1 MAALAF
7 FPDFSATAKA
17 GRVLIT
23 AETCSEMLVDY
34 DTALGTEDETALIA
48 KTTIDAVAEIDGR
61 SYVFPYQA
69 EFWRGSDGTP
79 YAEFFECDC
88 DVIDQNGYP
97 VDMDTIDALESAAG
111 PFGLLYVAMQNA
123 VSRVTAQMKDD
134 TIAFLDYKTEEE
146 RAA

>member
-1 MAALAF
+1 MAAIAY
-7 FPDFSATAKA
+7 FPSFSATAKA

-34 DTALGTEDETALIA
+34 DTAIGTEDETALIA
-48 KTTIDAVAEIDGR
+48 KTTIDVVAEVDGR

-69 EFWRGSDGTP
+69 EFWRGSDGMP
-79 YAEFFECDC
+79 YTEFFECDC
-88 DVIDQNGYP
+88 DVIDENGAP

-123 VSRVTAQMKDD
+123 VARVVRQMKESAF
-134 TIAFLDYKTEEE
+134 AFLDEKTEEE

>member
-1 MAALAF
+1 MFALTY
-7 FPDFSATAKA
+7 FPSFSATAKA

-34 DTALGTEDETALIA
+34 DTAIGTEDETALIA
-48 KTTIDAVAEIDGR
+48 KTTIDAVAEIDGH
-61 SYVFPYQA
+61 SYTFPYQA
-69 EFWRGSDGTP
+69 EFWRGSDGTEHT
-79 YAEFFECDC
+79 EFFECDC

-123 VSRVTAQMKDD
+123 VSRLVRDMRRSAF
-134 TIAFLDYKTEEE
+134 AFLDEKQEEE
-146 RAA
+146 NAA

>member
-7 FPDFSATAKA
+7 FPSFSATAKA

-34 DTALGTEDETALIA
+34 DVSLGTEDETALIA
-48 KTTIDAVAEIDGR
+48 KTTIDCYAELDGR
-61 SYVFPYQA
+61 SFNFPYQA
-69 EFWRGSDGTP
+69 EFWRGSDGAE

-88 DVIDQNGYP
+88 DVIDENGAP

-123 VSRVTAQMKDD
+123 VSRLVRDMRRSAF
-134 TIAFLDYKTEEE
+134 AFLDEKQEEE
-146 RAA
+146 NAA

>member
-1 MAALAF
+1 MCLTW
-7 FPDFSATAKA
+7 FPSFSATAKA

-34 DTALGTEDETALIA
+34 DVALGTEDETALIA
-48 KTTIDAVAEIDGR
+48 KTTVDCYAEIDGR
-61 SYVFPYQA
+61 SFNFPYQA
-69 EFWRGSDGTP
+69 DFWRGSDGAE

-88 DVIDQNGYP
+88 DVLSAAGYP
-97 VDMDTIDALESAAG
+97 VSMDEIDAIESAAG

-123 VSRVTAQMKDD
+123 VSRVVRQMKDD
-134 TIAFLDYKTEEE
+134 AFAFLDEKTEEE

>member
-1 MAALAF
+1 MTTF
-7 FPDFSATAKA
+7 TYFPSFSATAKA

-34 DTALGTEDETALIA
+34 DAVLGTEDETALIA
-48 KTTIDAVAEIDGR
+48 KTTIDAVAEVGGH
-61 SYVFPYQA
+61 SYTFPYQA

-79 YAEFFECDC
+79 YAEFFDCDC
-88 DVIDQNGYP
+88 DVIDENGAP

-123 VSRVTAQMKDD
+123 VSRVVRQMKDD
-134 TIAFLDYKTEEE
+134 AFAFLDEKTKEE

>member
-1 MAALAF
+1 MTTF
-7 FPDFSATAKA
+7 TYFPSFSAKAKA

-34 DTALGTEDETALIA
+34 DTAIGTEDETALIA
-48 KTTIDAVAEIDGR
+48 KTSIDVLAEVDGR

-79 YAEFFECDC
+79 HTDFFDCDC
-88 DVIDQNGYP
+88 DVIDENGAP
-97 VDMDTIDALESAAG
+97 VDIDAIDALESAAG

-123 VSRVTAQMKDD
+123 VSRVVRQMKDD
-134 TIAFLDYKTEEE
+134 AFAFLDDKTEEE

>member
-1 MAALAF
+1 MTF
-7 FPDFSATAKA
+7 TYFPSFTATAKA

-23 AETCSEMLVDY
+23 AETRSEMLVDY

-48 KTTIDAVAEIDGR
+48 KTPIDAVAEIDGR

-79 YAEFFECDC
+79 HSEFFDCDC
-88 DVIDQNGYP
+88 DVIDENGYP
-97 VDMDTIDALESAAG
+97 VDIDTIDALESAAG

-123 VSRVTAQMKDD
+123 VSRVVRDMRRSAF
-134 TIAFLDYKTEEE
+134 AFLDEKQEEE
-146 RAA
+146 NAA